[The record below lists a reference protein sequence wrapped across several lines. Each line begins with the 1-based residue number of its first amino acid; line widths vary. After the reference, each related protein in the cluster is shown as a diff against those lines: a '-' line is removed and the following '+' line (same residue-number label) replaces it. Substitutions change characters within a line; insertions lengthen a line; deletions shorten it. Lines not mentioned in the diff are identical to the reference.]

1 MNGRL
6 AELQSRLV
14 AWEMCD
20 QLKDVFDAAMARYQR
35 RSAEVLTAVED
46 DPTRAYEHVQESAGD
61 MVLASFEEALG
72 DLDSIMSMVSN
83 LEGTDLWEEGT
94 GDEY

>member
-1 MNGRL
+1 
-6 AELQSRLV
+6 
-14 AWEMCD
+14 
-20 QLKDVFDAAMARYQR
+20 
-35 RSAEVLTAVED
+35 VED